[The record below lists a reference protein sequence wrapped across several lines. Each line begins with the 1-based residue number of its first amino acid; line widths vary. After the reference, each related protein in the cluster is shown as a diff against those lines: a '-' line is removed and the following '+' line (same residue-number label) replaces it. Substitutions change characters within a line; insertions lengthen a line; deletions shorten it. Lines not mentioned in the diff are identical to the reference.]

1 MNYALQL
8 NSNTKLSHSNL
19 LFIPITILDK
29 KKIHKQISS
38 ETIDKK
44 N

>member
-19 LFIPITILDK
+19 LFIPIIYNYD
-29 KKIHKQISS
+29 SR
-38 ETIDKK
+38 
-44 N
+44 